1 MKIEEIVKKQKQ
13 FYKTNQTKSVK
24 YRKVALRKLKEA
36 ILKNE
41 REIEIA
47 LKKDL
52 NKSSSESYMAEI
64 GMCLSE
70 INYLLRKVNNWS
82 KKKRVHTPLAQF
94 CASSYKLAE
103 PYGICL
109 IIAPWNYPFM
119 LTIEPLIDA
128 IAAGNC
134 AILKPS
140 EFSVNTSN
148 VIEKIIKETFDEEY
162 VAVVQGEKEVCLE
175 LLEQDVD
182 YIFYTGGT
190 RVGNIV
196 MEKAAKRLIP
206 VTLELGGKSPC
217 IVDQDANLKLA
228 AKRILFGKILNAGQT
243 CVAPDYL
250 LVHEDVKDK
259 LMGYMQKYIREFLG
273 NNPLTNENY
282 PKIIHQGHF
291 QRLLH
296 LLEGEEILLGGKYN
310 KQEEK
315 IELTFVNGNNAKR
328 ELVEEEIFGPIMPVF
343 TYGRIEEAIEFI
355 NKKEKPLAF
364 YLFTDD
370 KKTEKR
376 LLQEISFGGGCIND
390 TIIHLATSQM
400 GFGGVGKSG
409 MGSYHG
415 KAGFD
420 TFSHYRSIVKKY
432 NWIDLPIRYMP
443 YTKQKDILIRWFLR

>member
-1 MKIEEIVKKQKQ
+1 
-13 FYKTNQTKSVK
+13 
-24 YRKVALRKLKEA
+24 
-36 ILKNE
+36 
-41 REIEIA
+41 
-47 LKKDL
+47 
-52 NKSSSESYMAEI
+52 
-64 GMCLSE
+64 
-70 INYLLRKVNNWS
+70 
-82 KKKRVHTPLAQF
+82 
-94 CASSYKLAE
+94 
-103 PYGICL
+103 
-109 IIAPWNYPFM
+109 M